1 MALPEGVKG
10 FECKHAIYSESSK
23 GTKNDMLLV
32 KRNIHKDDGTVE
44 PDVKLIYNYER
55 EFYILN
61 DAHRNYN
68 EKKCWEDI
76 HKCRKFK
83 TNQAR
88 LTEKVAQALN
98 RTGKGIRQSILFR
111 SPYIYGADITTSA
124 LIKRQ
129 YMDAFPECSVK
140 STVGVMDVETD
151 TLNGTEQIITGS
163 FTYQGNIYLAYT
175 KDFVGSLEDV
185 TRQLQEKYE
194 YYIGGVAD
202 DVLKMMDE
210 LDTSTE
216 SGEKRYKVLEQAWK
230 LLDKWSKVEIHTQE
244 VDNAYQV
251 AKYMLDAAHKHRPD
265 FVAFWNM
272 PFDIEKMIVAH
283 ERVGADLA
291 MSFSDPEVPMEFK
304 AFKWTKGQA
313 IKTTATGKTMS
324 KHPAELWHKVETPA
338 SFFMVDA
345 MCVFKQVRVTEGN
358 RNSYSLD
365 AILRDELNLSKLR
378 FAEADHLSNLDW
390 HQFMQKNH
398 KIEYMIYNIFD
409 CMSIEIL
416 DNKTTDL
423 SLTVP
428 TLCGQSDYAK
438 FPSTPRRLCDDM
450 HFYLQQYKKVI
461 AVTSDDMT
469 EDLDQFVVNMNNW
482 IVTLPCHMVDD
493 NGLAIIKEN
502 DKIRTSIRAHVADLD
517 VASSYPNTESF
528 MNISQETT
536 MREMVGVQG
545 VSENDRRKAGLNLTA
560 ARTNAVECAGT
571 FFDFPTLHQIHQQY
585 KADKAAG
592 KLPQAE
598 KEASYA

>member
-1 MALPEGVKG
+1 MALPQGVKG
-10 FECKHAIYSESSK
+10 FECKHALYSESNR

-32 KRNIHKDDGTVE
+32 KRNVHKEDGTVE
-44 PDVKLIYNYER
+44 PDIKLIYNYER
-55 EFYILN
+55 EFHVLN
-61 DAHRNYN
+61 ETHRTYK
-68 EKKCWEDI
+68 EKKCWEDLS
-76 HKCRKFK
+76 KCRTFK

-88 LTEKVAQALN
+88 LTERVGQALG
-98 RTGKGIRQSILFR
+98 RTGKGMRQSILFR
-111 SPYIYGADITTSA
+111 SPYVYGADITTSA

-129 YMDAFPECSVK
+129 YMDAFPDCTSK
-140 STVGVMDVETD
+140 ASVGVMDVETD
-151 TLNGTEQIITGS
+151 TLNGTEAIITGS

-175 KDFVGSLEDV
+175 SDFVGNIEDV
-185 TRQLQEKYE
+185 ERELQEKYE
-194 YYIGGVAD
+194 FYISKVAE
-202 DVLKMMDE
+202 DVLAMMNA
-210 LDTSTE
+210 LDVNVE
-216 SGEKRYKVLEQAWK
+216 SQKKRYKVLEQAYL
-230 LLDKWSKVEIHTQE
+230 LLDKWSKVTIHTKE

-251 AKYMLDAAHKHRPD
+251 SKYMLDAAHKHKPD

-272 PFDIEKMIVAH
+272 PFDIEKMMKAH
-283 ERVGADLA
+283 QDVGADLA
-291 MSFSDPEVPMEFK
+291 ISFSAPEVPLEYK
-304 AFKWTKGQA
+304 DFKWTKGQA

-324 KHPAELWHKVETPA
+324 KHHADLWHKVETPA
-338 SFFMVDA
+338 SFFMLDA

-358 RNSYSLD
+358 RNSYALD
-365 AILRDELNLSKLR
+365 AILEDELNLSKLR
-378 FAEADHLSNLDW
+378 FKEADHLQKLDW
-390 HQFMQKNH
+390 HQFMQKNY

-461 AVTSDDMT
+461 GVTSDDMT
-469 EDLDQFVVNMNNW
+469 EELDKFVVSMNNW
-482 IVTLPCHMVDD
+482 IVTLPCHLVDD

-502 DKIRTSIRAHVADLD
+502 PKIRTAIRAHVADLD

-571 FFDFPTLHQIHQQY
+571 FFNFPTLHEIHQQF
-585 KADKAAG
+585 KMDKAAG
-592 KLPQAE
+592 NVTTA
-598 KEASYA
+598 EASYA